1 MSDEKALMVDVR
13 LAEIMTRAV
22 YVQVCDPI
30 KRNINLSPF
39 YQINPADLYT
49 RCAESG
55 EIIHSIYNPKGNYYE
70 LRCKNDHD

>member
-30 KRNINLSPF
+30 KRNINF
-39 YQINPADLYT
+39 TDEVDT
-49 RCAESG
+49 RK
-55 EIIHSIYNPKGNYYE
+55 I
-70 LRCKNDHD
+70 